1 MRDSIMIDWFK
12 KGESAKNNDNPFDA
26 FIYLWISW
34 MIGCKIYI
42 SYNYN
47 KNENNGTTD
56 REDLIIWCK
65 QNSSTISQIIEENYS
80 SLCVLGKRKGE
91 ATQTPIID
99 TTNRTLI
106 QRFNSLS
113 KFFKNEY
120 SYKNDKDLATDFG
133 ELLNKIR
140 NNLFHGDK
148 SYNHKK
154 DLELINAVLP
164 TLYEFAKEGVEYSKD
179 L

>member
-12 KGESAKNNDNPFDA
+12 KGESAKNNENPFEA

-42 SYNYN
+42 AYNYTQS
-47 KNENNGTTD
+47 ENNGATD

-65 QNSSTISQIIEENYS
+65 DNSLYVSQTIEENYL
-80 SLCVLGKRKGE
+80 SLSVLGKRRGE
-91 ATQTPIID
+91 YNQTPIID
-99 TTNRTLI
+99 ASNKVQI
-106 QRFNSLS
+106 ERFTILS
-113 KFFKNEY
+113 RYFKNDY
-120 SYKNDKDLATDFG
+120 TYKNDKDLATDFG

-154 DLELINAVLP
+154 DLELINSVLP
-164 TLYEFAKEGVEYSKD
+164 TLYEFAKEAVEYSKA

>member
-1 MRDSIMIDWFK
+1 M
-12 KGESAKNNDNPFDA
+12 
-26 FIYLWISW
+26 
-34 MIGCKIYI
+34 
-42 SYNYN
+42 

-65 QNSSTISQIIEENYS
+65 ENSSFVSEIIDENYT

-106 QRFNSLS
+106 QRFNTLS
-113 KFFKNEY
+113 NYFKNEY
-120 SYKNDKDLATDFG
+120 SYKNEKDLATDFG

-154 DLELINAVLP
+154 DLELINSVLP
-164 TLYEFAKEGVEYSKD
+164 TLYEFAKEAVEYSKA